1 MVNVFLI
8 VSPDIDVKF
17 LSLRE
22 IIRTGVFFRKV
33 GLCHLVIA
41 LAYMLLI
48 VISYFFGYDSEGLSW
63 AVTVMAGV
71 NFAVP
76 YIFYS

>member
-1 MVNVFLI
+1 MNVFLI

-22 IIRTGVFFRKV
+22 IIRSGVFFKKV

-41 LAYMLLI
+41 FAYMLLI

-63 AVTVMAGV
+63 AVSVMAGV

-76 YIFYS
+76 YIFHT